1 MSRPSPSLRQS
12 FPVFETVPLRWDDN
26 DIYGHLNNTVHYR
39 LVDTAVNQW
48 LIRQGLLDLQRSTHI
63 NMVVETGCRFHAEA
77 GFPDQVSA
85 GLRIRAIGSS
95 SIRWEIGLFRGAQ
108 DQAFAD
114 LTFTNVRTDKA
125 SRRPEAIPPEQR
137 VILQLLLADPG

>member
-1 MSRPSPSLRQS
+1 MSRPDPSLRQS
-12 FPVFETVPLRWDDN
+12 FRVFEPVPLRWDDN

-48 LIRQGLLDLQRSTHI
+48 LIRNGLLDLQTSSHI

-77 GFPDQVSA
+77 GFPDQVTA
-85 GLRIRAIGSS
+85 GLRIRAIGTS
-95 SIRWEIGLFRGAQ
+95 SIRWEIGLFRGGG
-108 DQAFAD
+108 DRAFAD

-125 SRRPEAIPPEQR
+125 SRRPEAIPPAQR
-137 VILQLLLADPG
+137 AVLQLLLADPG